1 MRRHTIVFGGNGWFP
16 RLGGVV
22 VASLVHTVQQH
33 PEGWVHLALAGT
45 FDENNGLHEQA
56 LPGNC
61 TWCLVDMA
69 AVKRWN
75 STGVRDW
82 MQWLQTHTKLGVVF
96 VLVDVSVSTVAQ
108 LNLTGR
114 FQNLTEVYSICLP
127 YFCEACNL
135 EHSTV
140 MSVSEL
146 QAQERRSAPVLSCSA
161 CGENLEFDDIEEAF
175 FHFVPT
181 QRNPLDEE
189 MISLRLYLAR
199 QGDMGQVPQTVDS
212 ERIPYPTMTPDPVPA
227 SVDESQSAPSKLDTI
242 YYLSVGALMFLLGLI
257 VYHVVN
263 L

>member
-1 MRRHTIVFGGNGWFP
+1 LIHTI
-16 RLGGVV
+16 
-22 VASLVHTVQQH
+22 QQH

-45 FDENNGLHEQA
+45 FDETNGLNEQS
-56 LPGNC
+56 LPENC

-82 MQWLQTHTKLGVVF
+82 MQWLQKHTKLGVVF

-114 FQNLTEVYSICLP
+114 FQNLTSVYSICLP

-140 MSVSEL
+140 MLVSEL
-146 QAQERRSAPVLSCSA
+146 QSQERRSAPVLSCSA
-161 CGENLEFDDIEEAF
+161 CSENLEFDDIEEAF

-181 QRNPLDEE
+181 QRHPLDEE

-199 QGDMGQVPQTVDS
+199 QGDMEECPQAVES
-212 ERIPYPTMTPDPVPA
+212 ERIPYPTMTQDRVLP
-227 SVDESQSAPSKLDTI
+227 SVDESQTVPSKMDTF
-242 YYLSVGALMFLLGLI
+242 YYLSVGALMFLFGLI
-257 VYHVVN
+257 VYHVVR